1 MADALDL
8 GSSAERRAGSIPVLG
23 TIHFPFAM
31 QIDFEIDG
39 RPVQYFRDAMVGT
52 SGIRTPDGVTEI
64 DSPLSPST
72 HFSLT
77 LKKEKTVE
85 LYGHQVTVEKV
96 RPLLFAGFRPSK
108 YRILIDGVP
117 CVETSG
123 F

>member
-1 MADALDL
+1 
-8 GSSAERRAGSIPVLG
+8 
-23 TIHFPFAM
+23 M

-52 SGIRTPDGVTEI
+52 SGLRTAEGVIEL
-64 DSPLSPST
+64 DSPLSLST
-72 HFSLT
+72 HVSLA

-85 LYGHQVTVEKV
+85 VYGHRVTVEKV
-96 RPLLFAGFRPSK
+96 RPLFFAGFRPSR
-108 YRILIDGVP
+108 YRILVDGVP

>member
-1 MADALDL
+1 
-8 GSSAERRAGSIPVLG
+8 
-23 TIHFPFAM
+23 M

-52 SGIRTPDGVTEI
+52 SGLRTAEGVIEI

-72 HFSLT
+72 HFSLA
-77 LKKEKTVE
+77 LKKQKTVE

-96 RPLLFAGFRPSK
+96 RPLFFAGFRPSK
-108 YRILIDGVP
+108 YRILIDRITS
-117 CVETSG
+117 VEISG